1 MYNMGAQPA
10 KPSKKSKLEEDRTRR
25 EDTFAEAT
33 SKKGSIDA
41 MTTVED
47 WDPNDLGE
55 LSYHQQ
61 VLSQH
66 HDKSKLSPNA
76 SHHRKR

>member
-1 MYNMGAQPA
+1 MGAQPA

-47 WDPNDLGE
+47 WDPNDLWE
-55 LSYHQQ
+55 LSDHR
-61 VLSQH
+61 H
-66 HDKSKLSPNA
+66 GKSKLSRNA
-76 SHHRKR
+76 SHQRKR